1 MRDYPGR
8 VESVWSGLVWS
19 GLVWSGLVWSG
30 LVWSGLVRSGQVRSG
45 QVWSSQVRS
54 GPVWSG
60 QVRSGP
66 VRSGSGRVFVVFIGG
81 NSPHIKKRNNSTYHE
96 REASRLWG
104 IIRVGDSQSGLV
116 WYWQ

>member
-19 GLVWSGLVWSG
+19 GLVRSGQVRSGLVWS
-30 LVWSGLVRSGQVRSG
+30 SQVRSGQVRSG
-45 QVWSSQVRS
+45 
-54 GPVWSG
+54 SG
-60 QVRSGP
+60 Q
-66 VRSGSGRVFVVFIGG
+66 VFVVFIGG